1 MVVLEY
7 IIILITDVTQIQFYL
22 FLI

>member
-7 IIILITDVTQIQFYL
+7 IIILITDITQIQFYL